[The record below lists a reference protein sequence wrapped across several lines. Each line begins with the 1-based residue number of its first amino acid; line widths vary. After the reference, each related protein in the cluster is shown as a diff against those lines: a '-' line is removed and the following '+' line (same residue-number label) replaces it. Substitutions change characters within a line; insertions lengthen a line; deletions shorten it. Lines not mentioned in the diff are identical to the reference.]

1 MLKFFDKTIGFI
13 NKNIAVI
20 GISGGVILAF
30 VNVVARYLF
39 DASITWAAELTSYF
53 FIWSVFFATAYSF
66 KIDAH
71 IRVTVLLDRFSPKSV
86 KILEILSHI
95 ISAIFLFAV
104 SYYGYEYTLFVNELE
119 EMSIDLEAPMWII
132 YLVIPIA
139 FFLAGA
145 RVLEKLY
152 YVIKTPSDKI
162 LRQSEAEM
170 VLSEMGK
177 SEKLLQD

>member
-1 MLKFFDKTIGFI
+1 
-13 NKNIAVI
+13 
-20 GISGGVILAF
+20 
-30 VNVVARYLF
+30 
-39 DASITWAAELTSYF
+39 
-53 FIWSVFFATAYSF
+53 
-66 KIDAH
+66 
-71 IRVTVLLDRFSPKSV
+71 
-86 KILEILSHI
+86 
-95 ISAIFLFAV
+95 
-104 SYYGYEYTLFVNELE
+104 
-119 EMSIDLEAPMWII
+119 MSIDLEAPMWIV

-139 FFLAGA
+139 FFLAGI